1 MILFIQQ
8 VTEKINITVKQGHKR
23 EISPRFSFK
32 KEVKTIRKS
41 ILFSLEKSKC

>member
-23 EISPRFSFK
+23 EISPRLNFK
-32 KEVKTIRKS
+32 KEVKTILKS
-41 ILFSLEKSKC
+41 ILFSLVKSKC